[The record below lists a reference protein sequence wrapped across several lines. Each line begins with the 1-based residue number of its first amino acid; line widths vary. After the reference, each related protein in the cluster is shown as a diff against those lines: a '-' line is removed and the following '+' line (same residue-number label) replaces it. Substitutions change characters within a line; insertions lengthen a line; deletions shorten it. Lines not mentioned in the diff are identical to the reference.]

1 MERPNVQADLFP
13 ASGTGDVNPVRKNR
27 SFFSSFFG
35 YEKVIII
42 SIAFLL
48 CAVVSF
54 SFGVERGKR
63 IARASGYLNLE
74 TASANPVPADM
85 AVSAPAVET
94 KPALPVQKASSI
106 NTPEK
111 VVVKLPV
118 TGNRL
123 QEKDIGR
130 YTIQV
135 AAYKDRKNAQR
146 EAEVLRKSGLEVK
159 LLVKGNYSVLYAGNF
174 ANREKAQMAMGK
186 LEKKYKGCIIRRL

>member
-1 MERPNVQADLFP
+1 
-13 ASGTGDVNPVRKNR
+13 
-27 SFFSSFFG
+27 
-35 YEKVIII
+35 
-42 SIAFLL
+42 
-48 CAVVSF
+48 
-54 SFGVERGKR
+54 
-63 IARASGYLNLE
+63 
-74 TASANPVPADM
+74 
-85 AVSAPAVET
+85 
-94 KPALPVQKASSI
+94 
-106 NTPEK
+106 

-123 QEKDIGR
+123 VEKNIGR